1 MSPGLQRKL
10 EQLAER
16 HEEVGRLLA
25 DPGVIADNARF
36 RALSREFAQLEPVA
50 GALAETAQA
59 QRDLAAAQAMRADP
73 EMRELADEEIPA
85 REARIAALDERLRCC

>member
-25 DPGVIADNARF
+25 EPEVLADNNRF

-50 GALAETAQA
+50 GALSELAQA
-59 QRDLAAAQAMRADP
+59 QRDLEHARA
-73 EMRELADEEIPA
+73 
-85 REARIAALDERLRCC
+85 LRYEP